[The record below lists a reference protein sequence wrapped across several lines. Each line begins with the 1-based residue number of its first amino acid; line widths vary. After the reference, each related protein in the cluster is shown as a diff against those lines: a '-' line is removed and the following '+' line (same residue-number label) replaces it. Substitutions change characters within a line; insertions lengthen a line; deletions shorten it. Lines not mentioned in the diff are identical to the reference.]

1 MPEVE
6 KFMGVSADDI
16 EKIMGV
22 AKADIEKV
30 IGVEIPAGIAYQGD
44 RFVCFAGGTDSA
56 DAINSI
62 DYRSSSDGDTSD
74 FGDLQSALAHGGAG
88 GGGGR
93 GVHGS
98 GRILSSWSTGS
109 NEISYITIST
119 TGNASD
125 FGDMSV
131 ARSEGPTAGT
141 NGTRLIWAGGYNSGN
156 SDVMDYVTIA
166 STGDAQDFGNL
177 SAARQLGNGAG
188 SLTRFLHSGGAGHD
202 VIDYVAFAST
212 GDASDFGDLQEWTRN
227 NSQGV
232 CTESRIVNSAGGTA
246 SGGYTDRVDYVNP
259 ASTGD
264 ASDFLNLVV
273 SMAYTSGNYSNG
285 TRGEIWGGESTGY
298 VGAGIIDN
306 AQKFTIASPGSE
318 TGDAGDLSFARKTFC
333 GLSGD

>member
-1 MPEVE
+1 MAIDA
-6 KFMGVSADDI
+6 GDI
-16 EKIMGV
+16 ASIMGIDV
-22 AKADIEKV
+22 GDISTV
-30 IGVEIPAGIAYQGD
+30 VGLDWPASTTAYQGN

-62 DYRSSSDGDTSD
+62 DYRSSSDGDSSD

-109 NEISYITIST
+109 DEISYITISS
-119 TGNASD
+119 TGDASD
-125 FGDMSV
+125 FGDISV

-177 SAARQLGNGAG
+177 STGMQLGNGAG
-188 SLTRFLHSGGAGHD
+188 SLTRFIHSGGVTYD
-202 VIDYVAFAST
+202 IIEYVAFDTT
-212 GDASDFGDLQEWTRN
+212 GNTSDFGDLVGDARS
-227 NSQGV
+227 NSQGI

-246 SGGYTDRVDYVNP
+246 SGGYTDRMDYINP

-264 ASDFLNLVV
+264 ASDFSNLVV
-273 SMAYTSGNYSNG
+273 RMNYTSGNYSNG
-285 TRGEIWGGESTGY
+285 IRGEIWGGESTGY
-298 VGAGIIDN
+298 VGAGIITN
-306 AQKFTIASPGSE
+306 SQKWTIASPGSE
-318 TGDAGDLSFARKTFC
+318 ASAAGDLSFARKTFC